1 MKKSMKQIKIR
12 YLRMIGKMKDQVFVN
27 GVI

>member
-1 MKKSMKQIKIR
+1 MKKSMKQFKIR
-12 YLRMIGKMKDQVFVN
+12 YLRMLSKVKGQVFVN

>member
-1 MKKSMKQIKIR
+1 MKKGMKQIKIR
-12 YLRMIGKMKDQVFVN
+12 YLRMLSKVKDQVFVN

>member
-1 MKKSMKQIKIR
+1 MKKSMKQFKIR